1 MYHSRQSVYTGW
13 VPKIWTDTIETHR
26 RAVQEAAIEAT
37 AQLVAE
43 HGLLSV
49 TMSQIAEKAGIGRA
63 TLYKYFPDV
72 EAVLHAWHE
81 RQISAHFDQLAHARD
96 QASTPTKRL
105 EAVMRA
111 YALIAHESHEHRGS
125 ELAAVLHRGQEK
137 VRAYQHLHAMIRDL
151 IAEAVRAGDIRG
163 DTSPDELATYCLHAL
178 AAASALPSKAAV
190 HRLVDV
196 TMAGLQAAR

>member
-1 MYHSRQSVYTGW
+1 M
-13 VPKIWTDTIETHR
+13 PKIWTDTIETHR

-81 RQISAHFDQLAHARD
+81 RQISAHFELLAHARD
-96 QASTPTKRL
+96 HAGTPTKRL

-111 YALIAHESHEHRGS
+111 YALIAHESHEHHGT

-137 VRAYQHLHAMIRDL
+137 VHAHQRLHTMIRDL
-151 IAEAVRAGDIRG
+151 LADAVQAGDLRG
-163 DTSPDELATYCLHAL
+163 DASPDELATYSLHAL

-196 TMAGLQAAR
+196 TLTGLQAPH